1 MRARPE
7 RDDFVRARVT
17 WDEAGPQLDP
27 ILGQES
33 HMIVQTAA
41 ADALVHVPRGEEAA
55 AGGQQD
61 PLPLARSSAR
71 ELTNGLCTRTSVHGT
86 GAYRPEAS
94 APSCV
99 ATAAQAIRTSTVVHG
114 MNPSVISETT

>member
-7 RDDFVRARVT
+7 RDDFVRATVT

-41 ADALVHVPRGEEAA
+41 ADALVHVPRGEE
-55 AGGQQD
+55 
-61 PLPLARSSAR
+61 PLPAGSR
-71 ELTNGLCTRTSVHGT
+71 
-86 GAYRPEAS
+86 
-94 APSCV
+94 
-99 ATAAQAIRTSTVVHG
+99 IRFLWL
-114 MNPSVISETT
+114 